1 MAMFDGLSNIVGLV
15 DAGAFRA
22 QVLAAQAGADIGTP
36 VDPSTPPYT
45 GIVTVYDQIGSEY
58 FQGTGIL
65 LTPTE
70 VLTASHVL
78 WTQGVGAAIH
88 VYVTAQDETPY
99 GGSFGGFT
107 SYAQNVHYN
116 AIDDANDMLSLDA
129 SQNDYAVI
137 HLSTPL
143 YQSTNF
149 GLLSSFEAGYA
160 TLAGYPGSFN
170 GQLVTDTGPVAVYP
184 GISVF
189 NSDALGPGSSGGPVL
204 VTGPDG
210 QQYSAGVISSY
221 DVNDPHSGNDAQ
233 ITNAAFTQIEGWLA
247 SDGVHQTIV
256 AEDTSTSQDFSP
268 QATPYSGPVA
278 GLADQYVN
286 LTADNLNLT
295 GYGPNQFLHSGSG
308 EDAIQVTSGNNVL
321 DGGTGSNFLVG
332 GTGHDTFFTDDR
344 AATSDIWDT
353 LVNFH
358 AGDAA
363 TLFGVT
369 QAGFSF
375 DWENGQGAGG
385 YTGLTLHVTA
395 PGKPDASL
403 TLSGY
408 TSAALTNG
416 QLSISFGTTGGSPY
430 MYIHGNG

>member
-1 MAMFDGLSNIVGLV
+1 MN
-15 DAGAFRA
+15 
-22 QVLAAQAGADIGTP
+22 VLNSALRERTQSATHPDIAADVGTP
-36 VDPSTPPYT
+36 VDPQTPPYD
-45 GIVTVYDQIGSEY
+45 GVVTVYDKIGNDY

-70 VLTASHVL
+70 VLTASHVV
-78 WTQGVGAAIH
+78 WTAGVGVATD
-88 VYVTAQDETPY
+88 VYVTAENEVPY

-107 SYAQNVHYN
+107 SYAQNIHYN
-116 AIDDANDMLSLDA
+116 PIDDSGGKLSLDQ

-137 HLSTPL
+137 HLSTPI
-143 YQSTNF
+143 YRGTNF
-149 GLLSSFEAGYA
+149 GVLSDFQAGTA
-160 TLAGYPGSFN
+160 TLAGYPGSAN
-170 GQLVTDTGPVAVYP
+170 GQLLTDTGLVAIYP
-184 GISVF
+184 GISVLS
-189 NSDALGPGSSGGPVL
+189 SDALGPGSSGGPVL

-221 DVNDPHSGNDAQ
+221 NLDNPNTGNDAQ
-233 ITNAAFTQIEGWLA
+233 ITQAAFTQIEGWLA
-247 SDGVHQTIV
+247 SDGVHQPVV
-256 AEDTSTSQDFSP
+256 AQDTSTGQDSSP
-268 QATPYSGPVA
+268 QPTPYSGPVA
-278 GLADQYVN
+278 GLADQYIN
-286 LTADNLNLT
+286 LTTDNLNLT

-308 EDAIQVTSGNNVL
+308 EDAIQVTAGNNVL

-344 AATSDIWDT
+344 AATSAIWDT

-375 DWENGQGAGG
+375 DWENGQGASG
-385 YTGLTLHVTA
+385 YTGLTLHATA
-395 PGKPDASL
+395 PGRAEASV

-408 TSAALTNG
+408 TTAALTNG
-416 QLSISFGTTGGSPY
+416 QLTISFGTVGGSPY
-430 MYIHGNG
+430 MYIHGNR